1 MPSQKSSVVTL
12 VQKDK
17 NSTVSSTILPR
28 NESYSR
34 ARSSLTESDSD
45 TNLNENSKKRRIRE
59 SDDENDPDYSNKNRY
74 KTKPKYKSKNTT
86 ELLQNCH
93 LIESDERNQIL
104 NVRVLFLFYL
114 FIFCLIF

>member
-28 NESYSR
+28 NDSYSR

-45 TNLNENSKKRRIRE
+45 TNLNGNLFDNSKKRRVRE

-74 KTKPKYKSKNTT
+74 KTKHRYKNKNTP
-86 ELLQNCH
+86 ESLQNSYV
-93 LIESDERNQIL
+93 IESQENNQIL
-104 NVRVLFLFYL
+104 NTRVFFYIY
-114 FIFCLIF
+114 FLIF